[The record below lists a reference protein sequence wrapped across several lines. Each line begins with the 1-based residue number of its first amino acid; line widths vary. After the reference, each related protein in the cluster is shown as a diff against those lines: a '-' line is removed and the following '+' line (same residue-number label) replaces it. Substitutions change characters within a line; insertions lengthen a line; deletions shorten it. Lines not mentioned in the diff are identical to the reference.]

1 MRRLILASASPIRAR
16 LLQQAGLT
24 FDVEPARID
33 EAALRDSMQA
43 EGAGPRDIA
52 DALAEYKAQR
62 IANRRPE
69 ALVLGCDQVLVLK
82 GRILGK
88 PTDRNDA
95 RARLQELRGQQHS
108 LLSAAVL
115 FDGGRPIW
123 RHVSEASLYMRDFS
137 DSFLD
142 WYMSE
147 KNYEILETVGG
158 YAIEDL
164 GIRLFDRIE
173 GDYFGILGLPLLELL
188 TVLGRRGDIP
198 A

>member
-1 MRRLILASASPIRAR
+1 
-16 LLQQAGLT
+16 
-24 FDVEPARID
+24 
-33 EAALRDSMQA
+33 MQA

-158 YAIEDL
+158 YAVEDL

>member
-158 YAIEDL
+158 YAVEDL